1 MPFDAKQ
8 EMRVMKNANNVEE
21 IIDDLNNEQD
31 ETLNS
36 EILTDTEED
45 DSRHNHVQLDNDEKW
60 FLSTGKCVD
69 DELFIFGKQC
79 NFDHPSKSKIID
91 IDDKNYDLYNVFTLT
106 EINEIRTFKPKPLP
120 VLPKDIKKILN
131 QFNIEEQ
138 ITTQQA
144 REERELPLEIASF
157 LDETTNKYYHV
168 EWAVAEE
175 INESFIPKLKQFTV
189 DTTQVVN
196 AHYKGAETCRLHW
209 RAATEILEQLLTIKS
224 GGLSAEEAN
233 QLLDEALESA
243 KRLAIHAWVQGRQQD
258 EEAKDYAIRAL
269 RLPPSLKHLEAKES
283 GSKRE
288 AFSEEFIARYNEVN
302 YQQRILKAEITS
314 TSAGRGRGGRGSYG
328 RGGTKNYFGG
338 GDVGPQPS
346 TTTVIPIIITIQH
359 QQTIQHR
366 ELPVSNGTQ
375 ITTLTAAISI
385 NTTDSTT
392 INTIEP
398 YYNLNNEL
406 HHPLRWHCTGQSPI
420 TFSPLLENNNQSSLA
435 PISNSKWLQDPTFQ
449 ETDPMEESKEGE
461 DSRRSIILSAK
472 QYRNSWMEGR

>member
-1 MPFDAKQ
+1 MRTTKEQKLAAYIGEQQQKSSNSSLPSNQVDYQQKKPTNFWMKRWKVPSDLQSMP
-8 EMRVMKNANNVEE
+8 
-21 IIDDLNNEQD
+21 
-31 ETLNS
+31 
-36 EILTDTEED
+36 
-45 DSRHNHVQLDNDEKW
+45 
-60 FLSTGKCVD
+60 G
-69 DELFIFGKQC
+69 
-79 NFDHPSKSKIID
+79 
-91 IDDKNYDLYNVFTLT
+91 
-106 EINEIRTFKPKPLP
+106 
-120 VLPKDIKKILN
+120 
-131 QFNIEEQ
+131 
-138 ITTQQA
+138 
-144 REERELPLEIASF
+144 
-157 LDETTNKYYHV
+157 
-168 EWAVAEE
+168 
-175 INESFIPKLKQFTV
+175 
-189 DTTQVVN
+189 
-196 AHYKGAETCRLHW
+196 
-209 RAATEILEQLLTIKS
+209 
-224 GGLSAEEAN
+224 
-233 QLLDEALESA
+233 
-243 KRLAIHAWVQGRQQD
+243 
-258 EEAKDYAIRAL
+258 AL

-420 TFSPLLENNNQSSLA
+420 TFSPLLENNNQSSLT